1 MRVSVI
7 IPVHDGGDAFRDCI
21 ARLAACTP
29 PAHELV
35 VVVDGGRDQ
44 SAALAAAAGAT
55 VIDLPES
62 IGPASARNTG
72 AQAATGDVLLF
83 IDADVVVPPGLV
95 GRVEAFLQDHP
106 GIAAVIGLY
115 DDAPA
120 DPGFLSQYRNLLHH
134 YVHQTGCEEAST
146 FWSGC
151 GAIRARTSSTPAGS
165 TAASS
170 YSSVEDIEFGY
181 RLRRAGHRVRLLKDL
196 QVTHLKR
203 WTALSMLRT
212 DVYAARFPG
221 CGRSSAPGS
230 AE

>member
-83 IDADVVVPPGLV
+83 VDADVVVPPGLV

-106 GIAAVIGLY
+106 GIAAVIGSY

-120 DPGFLSQYRNLLHH
+120 DPGFCRS
-134 YVHQTGCEEAST
+134 TGTCCTTTST
-146 FWSGC
+146 RPAAKRPRRSGAAAARS
-151 GAIRARTSSTPAGS
+151 GARSSSTPAGS
-165 TAASS
+165 TAASAIRQS
-170 YSSVEDIEFGY
+170 RTSSS
-181 RLRRAGHRVRLLKDL
+181 A
-196 QVTHLKR
+196 T
-203 WTALSMLRT
+203 
-212 DVYAARFPG
+212 G
-221 CGRSSAPGS
+221 CGGPAIGS
-230 AE
+230 ASSRTCR